1 MKNKYQEA
9 LDNLVY
15 CKSITRCK
23 ECKHKNLCTMER
35 DSKTLQELVDKATPK
50 KPTKTSEEVRIL
62 GVSTTFTMWY
72 RYCPSCR
79 VMLNPNGYEKP
90 NYCRECGQHLDWSD

>member
-9 LDNLVY
+9 LDNVMKDNPKAKLTI
-15 CKSITRCK
+15 SDI
-23 ECKHKNLCTMER
+23 HKDIRL
-35 DSKTLQELVDKATPK
+35 LLELVLKETPK

-90 NYCRECGQHLDWSD
+90 NYCKDCGQHLDWSE

>member
-1 MKNKYQEA
+1 MNKYLEMYKRLEDDWQKYLENNGK
-9 LDNLVY
+9 LTYEDMILI
-15 CKSITRCK
+15 K
-23 ECKHKNLCTMER
+23 
-35 DSKTLQELVDKATPK
+35 ELVLKETPK

-72 RYCPSCR
+72 RYCPSCK

-90 NYCRECGQHLDWSD
+90 NYCKDCGQHLDWSE

>member
-1 MKNKYQEA
+1 MNKYLEMYKRLEDDWQKYLENKGK
-9 LDNLVY
+9 LTYEDMVLI
-15 CKSITRCK
+15 K
-23 ECKHKNLCTMER
+23 
-35 DSKTLQELVDKATPK
+35 ELVLKETPK

-72 RYCPSCR
+72 RYCPSCK

-90 NYCRECGQHLDWSD
+90 NYCKDCGQHLDWKDYEEGE